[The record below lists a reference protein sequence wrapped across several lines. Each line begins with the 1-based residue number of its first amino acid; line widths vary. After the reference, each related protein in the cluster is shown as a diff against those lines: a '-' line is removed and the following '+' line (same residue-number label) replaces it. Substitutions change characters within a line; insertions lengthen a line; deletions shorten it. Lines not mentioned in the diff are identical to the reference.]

1 MRSQYLYTNK
11 LALFKVYYLYKSSY
25 ISNFVFENLT
35 WKIILKS
42 STLPQNLPAA
52 SKSPVRALALDALRG
67 IAILGMILSSR
78 IPATLPNWMFHA
90 QNPPPSEALKLWPGI
105 SWVDL
110 VFPFFLFSMGAAFP
124 FALSKKINAG
134 ESKFKISLGIVLRG
148 LLLTAFAII
157 IMHIRPTSLNPHPNV
172 YTNLIAVC
180 AFVLLFFA
188 YANIPQITPKMNK
201 ILKAIGFAG
210 LGFFLAIVKYPD
222 ASGFR
227 YTRSDIIILVLAN
240 MSVFGSLIWL
250 FTKENILL
258 RISVFGI
265 LLAFRLTQ
273 NVDGSWMK
281 YLWDNFQI
289 TGLFRIYFC
298 QYLFII
304 IPGTIVGDIILKWIK
319 DKKDG
324 LINTENAFSNISLWS
339 IVLILSTYIVLMLTL
354 LISRWVVFAAI
365 FTFLF
370 SIAMLYIFKSA
381 KSTDEKLLQKLF
393 NWAAYWLIIGVM
405 FEAYEG
411 GIQKA
416 KPTLSF
422 YFITT
427 GMAILVLIIFTVII
441 DLLKH
446 YRPISLLVQTGQ
458 NPMIA
463 YAGGTNLIT
472 PLFAITYIEKFLQ
485 YFAVTPWLG
494 AAKGLIITLTL
505 AYITSFFTKRKIFW
519 RT

>member
-1 MRSQYLYTNK
+1 M
-11 LALFKVYYLYKSSY
+11 
-25 ISNFVFENLT
+25 
-35 WKIILKS
+35 
-42 STLPQNLPAA
+42 PAE
-52 SKSPVRALALDALRG
+52 SISPVRALALDALRG

-124 FALSKKINAG
+124 FALSKKIGAG
-134 ESKFKISLGIVLRG
+134 ESKFKISIEIIFRG

-157 IMHIRPTSLNPHPNV
+157 IAHIRPTSLNPHPNIF
-172 YTNLIAVC
+172 TNLIAVC

-188 YANIPQITPKMNK
+188 YAKLPQVTPKMNK

-210 LGFFLAIVKYPD
+210 LVVFLAIVKYPGG
-222 ASGFR
+222 SGFR

-250 FTKENILL
+250 FTRENILL
-258 RISVFGI
+258 RVSVFGI

-273 NVDGSWMK
+273 NIDGSWMK

-289 TGLFRIYFC
+289 PGIFRIYFC

-319 DKKDG
+319 EKKDK
-324 LINTENAFSNISLWS
+324 ISNTENAFSKISLWS
-339 IVLILSTYIVLMLTL
+339 IVIILTTYIVLMLSL

-365 FTFLF
+365 FTFIF
-370 SIAMLYIFKSA
+370 CIIMLYIFRWA
-381 KSTDEKLLQKLF
+381 KSIDERLLQKLF
-393 NWAAYWLIIGVM
+393 NWAAYWLIIGIM
-405 FEAYEG
+405 FESYEG

-416 KPTLSF
+416 KPTMSF

-441 DLLKH
+441 DLLKQNKS
-446 YRPISLLVQTGQ
+446 INLLIHTGQ

-472 PLFAITYIEKFLQ
+472 PLFAITYIDKFLQ

-494 AAKGLIITLTL
+494 AVKGLFITLAL